1 MKTPTFNRKHLKEY
15 FFFGGMAALLY
26 LIPLFFYLTNNRYEN
41 SYYLYIGNA
50 LFFLVIFY
58 YNMRLL
64 YRPYDKSR
72 AVSMLMSGH
81 LTTIC
86 GVILSV
92 VAATLLMIA
101 FQPGLFTPK
110 PSDAI
115 LSDTPA
121 NAEVIR
127 PSGWLFMI
135 YINAIICNFGAGALI
150 SIMVSYAGKRNQ
162 TKDKPAHVDTH
173 LPSDSESRGAD
184 GRQHRHHHA

>member
-1 MKTPTFNRKHLKEY
+1 MKTPTFNKKHLTEY
-15 FFFGGMAALLY
+15 LFFGGMAALLY

-92 VAATLLMIA
+92 VAATLLMVA

-115 LSDTPA
+115 LSNTPA
-121 NAEVIR
+121 NAEVSR
-127 PSGWLFMI
+127 SSGWLFMI

-162 TKDKPAHVDTH
+162 TRDKPAHVDTN
-173 LPSDSESRGAD
+173 LPFTHGNDSTG
-184 GRQHRHHHA
+184 GRHQRHRHA

>member
-1 MKTPTFNRKHLKEY
+1 MKTPTFNKKHLTEY
-15 FFFGGMAALLY
+15 LFFGAMAALLY

-81 LTTIC
+81 LATIC
-86 GVILSV
+86 GVIISV
-92 VAATLLMIA
+92 LVATLLMVA
-101 FQPGLFTPK
+101 FQPGLFTAK
-110 PSDAI
+110 SSDAI
-115 LSDTPA
+115 LNNAPA

-135 YINAIICNFGAGALI
+135 YVNAIICNFGAGALI

-173 LPSDSESRGAD
+173 LPVNHGNEGGA
-184 GRQHRHHHA
+184 GRHPHHRHA